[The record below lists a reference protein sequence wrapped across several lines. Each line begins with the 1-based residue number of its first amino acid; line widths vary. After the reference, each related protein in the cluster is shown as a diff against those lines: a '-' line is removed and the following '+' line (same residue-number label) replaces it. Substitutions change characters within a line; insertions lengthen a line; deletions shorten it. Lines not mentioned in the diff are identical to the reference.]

1 MLTKETA
8 RTLIAELRRAR
19 EEVAVLRAVDATV
32 NAFAAALAAEP
43 PRRGMAP
50 DVIWQAEKELADAE
64 KTGNYNSP
72 KGNG

>member
-64 KTGNYNSP
+64 RPDERKQP
-72 KGNG
+72 